1 MRRTV
6 PPSAEIEDQI
16 DERRGSWRVPGAKAG
31 ARALPRLV
39 PVFSSNAAV
48 AANRAAWE
56 RLGRWEKPFLTLFSD
71 HDPIMRGGE
80 RAFQQH
86 VPGAAGQPHSKVSGG
101 HFLQEDSGPELA
113 RRINELIVA
122 DAQSRVTREPQ
133 PTL

>member
-1 MRRTV
+1 MASTWH
-6 PPSAEIEDQI
+6 PG
-16 DERRGSWRVPGAKAG
+16 RGRYCHFHCHPQVSGHLLELPGQRKT
-31 ARALPRLV
+31 
-39 PVFSSNAAV
+39 
-48 AANRAAWE
+48 
-56 RLGRWEKPFLTLFSD
+56 EKRFLTLFSD

-86 VPGAAGQPHSKVSGG
+86 VHGAAGQPHSKVSGG
-101 HFLQEDSGPELA
+101 HFLQDDSGPELA